1 MIKYAL
7 VCENDHEF
15 EAWFQN
21 GDAYEIQAAKSL
33 IACPTCASHQVA
45 KAIMAPAV
53 ATKAAS
59 ALRER
64 AIEPS
69 PVAQIP
75 ASEMQHVMRRL
86 REEVHGKAEYV
97 GSRFAEEARR
107 IHFDESPERGIYG
120 EASAEEVRS
129 LAEDGVP
136 FFPLPRLPEDMN

>member
-21 GDAYEIQAAKSL
+21 GDAYEIQAAQSL
-33 IACPTCASHQVA
+33 VACPECGSHQVA

-53 ATKAAS
+53 ATRAVA
-59 ALRER
+59 RER
-64 AIEPS
+64 AAEPS
-69 PVAQIP
+69 HVAQIP
-75 ASEMQHVMRRL
+75 AEQMQQVMRRV
-86 REEVHGKAEYV
+86 REEVHAKAEYV
-97 GSRFAEEARR
+97 GGRFAEEARR

-136 FFPLPRLPEDMN
+136 FIPLPRLPEDMN